1 VRLVVGLGNP
11 MQLFVGLGNPGP
23 RYAETPHNAGF
34 VVIDRFR
41 ERHRFAKTSAKY
53 QGEFVRGQ
61 ALGHDVGL
69 LKPQTYMN
77 LSGASVAA
85 ALRYLPI
92 EPTDI
97 LVVFDEMDIPSGK
110 LRLRKS
116 GGHGGHNGLRSI
128 IEAIG
133 SSDFP
138 RIRVGV
144 GRPPDG
150 RGATGHLL
158 GRVGDSDAARL
169 SATIDLAVDALD
181 VVLTKGFEAAMNR
194 FNGLEPVGT
203 PTEP

>member
-1 VRLVVGLGNP
+1 
-11 MQLFVGLGNPGP
+11 MQLVIGLGNPGP

-34 VVIDRFR
+34 VVCDRFMA
-41 ERHRFAKTSAKY
+41 RHRIGPPAPKF
-53 QGEFVRGQ
+53 QGEFARGK
-61 ALGHDVGL
+61 ALGRDVAL

-77 LSGASVAA
+77 LSGESVAA

-92 EPTDI
+92 EPRD
-97 LVVFDEMDIPSGK
+97 LVVVFDEMDIPGGK

-144 GRPPDG
+144 GRPAEG
-150 RGATGHLL
+150 REPTGHLL
-158 GRVGDSDAARL
+158 GRLRADERARF
-169 SATIDLAVDALD
+169 SATVELAVDALD
-181 VVLTKGFEAAMNR
+181 VVVAEGFEAAMNR
-194 FNGLEPVGT
+194 FNGLDPVG
-203 PTEP
+203 PDPSV